1 MVDYEVEP
9 NTTECMCSDLQTEDY
24 SPLYAKCNL
33 ALIIFALPPLS
44 FFGVCT
50 NIVNVYIYSRKRM
63 QNSANTY
70 LLFLACSDFLVIL
83 TGLFIFWIGELS
95 GRMLL
100 KDRRNLDIHL
110 IQAKC
115 AKLLLSSC

>member
-1 MVDYEVEP
+1 MVEYEVAT

-50 NIVNVYIYSRKRM
+50 NIANVYVYSRKR
-63 QNSANTY
+63 
-70 LLFLACSDFLVIL
+70 
-83 TGLFIFWIGELS
+83 
-95 GRMLL
+95 
-100 KDRRNLDIHL
+100 
-110 IQAKC
+110 
-115 AKLLLSSC
+115 